1 MNTNPT
7 HAGLDAISPQSA
19 SIYLLANPYASP
31 SAQLRTSVDTDDFR
45 LASRGKRLG
54 AVLIDGAILL
64 ATSFFVLLLCHSL
77 FLESLGYDLER
88 TMGEFD
94 RFIIPDD
101 IDPFSINLLDIIVY
115 LQVIIPISIYFFI
128 NGYFLSKHGQTIGKM
143 VLNIAIRDKDTME
156 VPPLSTIILRRY
168 LLFDSVLLI
177 NLLLAAIVDLVDVL
191 SIFRHDKRMIHDLV
205 ANTVVVQV
213 SN

>member
-1 MNTNPT
+1 MNTNPL

-19 SIYLLANPYASP
+19 SSYLLANPYASP
-31 SAQLRTSVDTDDFR
+31 SAQLRTSVDTDEFR

-64 ATSFFVLLLCHSL
+64 ATLFFILVMCHFL

-88 TMGEFD
+88 TMEQFD

-101 IDPFSINLLDIIVY
+101 IETLSINLLDIIVY
-115 LQVIIPISIYFFI
+115 LQVIIPLFMYFLI
-128 NGYFLSKHGQTIGKM
+128 NGYFLSRQGQTIGKM

-156 VPPLSTIILRRY
+156 VPSLSTIVLRRY
-168 LLFDSVLLI
+168 LLFDAVLLV

-213 SN
+213 DN